1 MNKFQR
7 KIKRRFKMTKYFEK
21 DKMNDASYQEVAIA
35 IKEGKLVVFPT
46 DTVYGIGTNAYDEQA
61 CEKIYEV
68 KGRPMYKPLVV
79 LISDI
84 SMLKKMVKNVTPV
97 EQKLIDTFWPE
108 SLTIK
113 FLKKENSF
121 PNIISANDEYIRV
134 RLTKKDPIHRLI
146 EEAGVPVV
154 APSANISGS
163 ETGTK
168 INNIINELGNKVD
181 YILNYGDIESDI
193 VSTIV
198 QVEDEKIDM
207 IREGK
212 IKKKQLSKIAPI
224 IEK

>member
-1 MNKFQR
+1 
-7 KIKRRFKMTKYFEK
+7 
-21 DKMNDASYQEVAIA
+21 
-35 IKEGKLVVFPT
+35 
-46 DTVYGIGTNAYDEQA
+46 
-61 CEKIYEV
+61 
-68 KGRPMYKPLVV
+68 
-79 LISDI
+79 
-84 SMLKKMVKNVTPV
+84 
-97 EQKLIDTFWPE
+97 WPE

-198 QVEDEKIDM
+198 QVEDEKIDI

>member
-1 MNKFQR
+1 
-7 KIKRRFKMTKYFEK
+7 MTKYFEK

-198 QVEDEKIDM
+198 QVEDEKIDI

-212 IKKKQLSKIAPI
+212 LKKKQLSKIAPI

>member
-1 MNKFQR
+1 
-7 KIKRRFKMTKYFEK
+7 MTKYFEK
-21 DKMNDASYQEVAIA
+21 DKMNNASYQEVAIA

-198 QVEDEKIDM
+198 QVEDEKIDI

>member
-1 MNKFQR
+1 
-7 KIKRRFKMTKYFEK
+7 MTKYFEK

-198 QVEDEKIDM
+198 QVEDEKIDI